1 LKDEKINKEEEQKI
15 EDELRKLGYW
25 SDVYSIPN
33 VFGTGP
39 TKLAEMAYALIKDSH
54 TKNIL
59 EIGCGQGRDA
69 IFFSEKGFLV
79 ETFDIS
85 ENAIKFVN
93 KTKESF
99 NLKNLNAIVHD
110 VNKIFPY
117 HIKSFD
123 FIYSNLALQFFDIDS
138 LENIFDNIYRVMK
151 DDATILFSTKK
162 KGDKYYDFGT
172 KINEHAFEYKGIT
185 RYFYDRTVLEQILK
199 QKFEILNFNEDHHEN
214 PNLTTSVWWKILLK
228 KSEKQ

>member
-1 LKDEKINKEEEQKI
+1 MKDEKINKEEEQKI

-39 TKLAEMAYALIKDSH
+39 TKLAQMAYALIKDSH

-123 FIYSNLALQFFDIDS
+123 FIYSNLALQFFDVDT
-138 LENIFDNIYRVMK
+138 LGKIFDNIDMVMK
-151 DDATILFSTKK
+151 DEATILFSTKK
-162 KGDKYYDFGT
+162 KGDKYYNYGT
-172 KINEHAFEYKGIT
+172 KITEEAYEHKGII
-185 RYFYDRTVLEQILK
+185 RYFYDRPVLEQILE
-199 QKFEILNFNEDHHEN
+199 QKFEILHFDDDRHTN
-214 PNLTTSVWWKILLK
+214 PNSTISEWWKILLK
-228 KSEKQ
+228 KK